1 MWAKEIDNLYSE
13 MLEQL
18 EKINGSMHDSV
29 GKLSVSLSLIRQT
42 MISLREFIKVNSF
55 IDEEQEI
62 KFFKYVKPRFAA
74 WQTYYIELHNIISST
89 PIGTDQMIKDYYIN
103 EIAITDRFFK
113 INAFYFQYYL
123 KDEHSKDRIYFLRRN
138 RTQFPPGSEIIVIES
153 DFSTELDYL
162 FSKFRAYEMLR
173 DYIIKRVK
181 FLHQESDRSR
191 INELSDKMKRS
202 WSGDKIE
209 LVEIAYGIYYTQ
221 RLNNGKAEI
230 SDIIDWLEESL
241 NTDLSQAYRMFV
253 DIRRRKT
260 ISYTKFIDEMRH
272 EINVHIADSIKYRP
286 KFNSQNK

>member
-113 INAFYFQYYL
+113 MSIQ
-123 KDEHSKDRIYFLRRN
+123 K
-138 RTQFPPGSEIIVIES
+138 IEYI
-153 DFSTELDYL
+153 FFVETEL
-162 FSKFRAYEMLR
+162 SFRPA
-173 DYIIKRVK
+173 
-181 FLHQESDRSR
+181 
-191 INELSDKMKRS
+191 
-202 WSGDKIE
+202 
-209 LVEIAYGIYYTQ
+209 Q
-221 RLNNGKAEI
+221 R
-230 SDIIDWLEESL
+230 
-241 NTDLSQAYRMFV
+241 
-253 DIRRRKT
+253 
-260 ISYTKFIDEMRH
+260 
-272 EINVHIADSIKYRP
+272 
-286 KFNSQNK
+286 